1 MRGKGRTGSTGGQVL
16 WRVAGAVEIGR
27 GFWVAGVVGR
37 VLRWLGLGEKEGEMS
52 QASEILAA
60 GDQIMTV
67 AQVSVYLRIARST
80 VYRMLRGGEL
90 PAFKVR
96 SDWRFSRRALDRWA
110 EQQSWLKGA

>member
-1 MRGKGRTGSTGGQVL
+1 MG
-16 WRVAGAVEIGR
+16 
-27 GFWVAGVVGR
+27 
-37 VLRWLGLGEKEGEMS
+37 
-52 QASEILAA
+52 QASSGILAES
-60 GDQIMTV
+60 DQIMTV

-110 EQQSWLKGA
+110 QERSRLNGA